1 MKTKNAVICTILGA
15 ASAVL
20 APVLAVKATTKAT
33 KILEEIKKGK
43 DENLTKAE
51 VVKTVWKCYIPT
63 ATAMIMSVTCVV
75 GAEILNHKQQISLV
89 SAYALLEQTYKQYH
103 NKVKDILGFDK
114 AEELQNESFREAG
127 LKNQNDQEPLTDYRK
142 RTFYDTNTS
151 RYFESTIEEI
161 QDAEYALNRKMA
173 LEGSASLNDWCDLVG
188 LPKIADGDDVG
199 WSLGAGLSFYGYQWI
214 EFEHV
219 KSTIAENDMEC
230 YIINTPFTPTAD
242 YLEE

>member
-1 MKTKNAVICTILGA
+1 MKTKNTVVCTILGVV
-15 ASAVL
+15 SAIL

-33 KILEEIKKGK
+33 KIIEKTEEETGL
-43 DENLTKAE
+43 NLTKAE
-51 VVKTVWKCYIPT
+51 VVKSVWKCYIPT

-75 GAEILNHKQQISLV
+75 GAEIINHKQQISLV

-103 NKVKDILGFDK
+103 NKVKDILGFEK
-114 AEELQNESFREAG
+114 AEELQNDSFRKAENPS
-127 LKNQNDQEPLTDYRK
+127 NQEGLTDYRK

-173 LEGSASLNDWCDLVG
+173 LEGSVSLNDWCDLIG

-199 WSLGAGLSFYGYQWI
+199 WSLGAGLSLYGYQWI

-219 KSTIAENDMEC
+219 KSTIAGDGMEC
-230 YIINTPFTPTAD
+230 YIINTPFTPTPD

>member
-20 APVLAVKATTKAT
+20 APILAVKATTKAT

-127 LKNQNDQEPLTDYRK
+127 LQNQNDQEPLTDYRK

-188 LPKIADGDDVG
+188 LPKIADGADVG
-199 WSLGAGLSFYGYQWI
+199 WSLGAGLSLYGYQWI

>member
-1 MKTKNAVICTILGA
+1 MKTKNTVICTILGIG
-15 ASAVL
+15 SAIL

-33 KILEEIKKGK
+33 KIIEKTEEETGL
-43 DENLTKAE
+43 NLTKAE
-51 VVKTVWKCYIPT
+51 VVKSVWKCYIPT

-75 GAEILNHKQQISLV
+75 GAEILNRKQQISLV

-103 NKVKDILGFDK
+103 SKVKDILGFEK
-114 AEELQNESFREAG
+114 AEELQNESFREA
-127 LKNQNDQEPLTDYRK
+127 KNPNNQEILTDYRK

-173 LEGSASLNDWCDLVG
+173 LEGSASLNDWCDLIG

-219 KSTIAENDMEC
+219 KSTIAGDGMEC
-230 YIINTPFTPTAD
+230 YIINTPFTPTPD

>member
-20 APVLAVKATTKAT
+20 APILAVKATTKAT

-127 LKNQNDQEPLTDYRK
+127 IQNLNDQEPLPDYRK
-142 RTFYDTNTS
+142 RTF
-151 RYFESTIEEI
+151 
-161 QDAEYALNRKMA
+161 
-173 LEGSASLNDWCDLVG
+173 
-188 LPKIADGDDVG
+188 
-199 WSLGAGLSFYGYQWI
+199 
-214 EFEHV
+214 
-219 KSTIAENDMEC
+219 
-230 YIINTPFTPTAD
+230 
-242 YLEE
+242 